1 MRQGAREGQL
11 SHVRCPACTP
21 ISPVSSPSPPA
32 TANGYSAA
40 SLTLHGACPRCGPS
54 SGPGAGRGV
63 GDRRQAH
70 PCPLPGPQPR
80 TPAARAFADRSQVP
94 AARAAVSPEPSPP
107 APPQTGPT
115 KAVQG
120 RGAQSAPATR
130 QTLPCG
136 RKTSLHT
143 RPDTHTPG
151 ARRGGHLLPV
161 PALLLIAPPI
171 HPPMEVWPPP
181 APRWVPRPPARS
193 GRTHCLAARAQR
205 LQGPA
210 AAAAAAAAGT
220 ETAAAA
226 AAAAAAPA
234 GVSQTG
240 AAKPH
245 RPY

>member
-11 SHVRCPACTP
+11 SHIRCPACTP

-40 SLTLHGACPRCGPS
+40 SLGLHRACPRCGPS
-54 SGPGAGRGV
+54 PGPGAGRGV
-63 GDRRQAH
+63 GDGRLA
-70 PCPLPGPQPR
+70 R
-80 TPAARAFADRSQVP
+80 TPAPSPGHSPARRRAEPSLTGPRCRRPARPSPRSRPLPLHLRQAPPRRYRDGEHKEPRPHARPFPVEEKLRCTRVQTRTRPARAGEGISYL
-94 AARAAVSPEPSPP
+94 SPRCYSSP
-107 APPQTGPT
+107 
-115 KAVQG
+115 
-120 RGAQSAPATR
+120 
-130 QTLPCG
+130 
-136 RKTSLHT
+136 
-143 RPDTHTPG
+143 
-151 ARRGGHLLPV
+151 
-161 PALLLIAPPI
+161 PPI

-193 GRTHCLAARAQR
+193 GCTHCLTARAQR
-205 LQGPA
+205 LQGP
-210 AAAAAAAAGT
+210 AAAAGT